1 MTRTKACQ
9 ILGIAIDTD
18 MTEIKKVYRQL
29 MHQVHPDTDAFHTI
43 QYDYTAQEI
52 NEAYAFLCKAC
63 NTQAKS
69 AFSKNTDF
77 SRKSSYSRET
87 SNASSS
93 TRTRS
98 TSSTPPKQKR
108 WNAPINPTAY
118 TERNIYHY
126 VEDYDCSIIGSIVL
140 DTGKFLWQ
148 PEEDFPLFLKSI
160 MECSKKLLEQAEQ
173 DAAYTPNSSRRVQI
187 QSKLVYLLAQQF
199 IDASATLNQ
208 LIKPSIKEDSNIY
221 HIPAMLE
228 LSLQS
233 PILPAGTPLYPAAI
247 RNHRL
252 FLKNSTGQQIGY
264 LSFHDDRM
272 YYIVIPLF
280 EQKRAQVKLRVA
292 TEQQP
297 KISRNSSR
305 YKNLDFWLKVPHL
318 TAGTFPENLS
328 LQIKSLLHDYIN

>member
-1 MTRTKACQ
+1 MTRIKACQ
-9 ILGIAIDTD
+9 ILGIAIDAD
-18 MTEIKKVYRQL
+18 MSEIKKVYRQL

-43 QYDYTAQEI
+43 KYAYTAQEI
-52 NEAYAFLCKAC
+52 NEAYAFLCKTDNA
-63 NTQAKS
+63 QSKS
-69 AFSKNTDF
+69 ASSRDKGF
-77 SRKSSYSRET
+77 SRKSTYSR
-87 SNASSS
+87 NS
-93 TRTRS
+93 TRTKNA
-98 TSSTPPKQKR
+98 SSTPPKRKR
-108 WNAPINPTAY
+108 WNATLNPTAY

-148 PEEDFPLFLKSI
+148 PEEDFLLFLKSI
-160 MECSKKLLEQAEQ
+160 MECSKKLLNQAEQ

-199 IDASATLNQ
+199 IDASSTLNQ

-252 FLKNSTGQQIGY
+252 FLKTSTGQQIGY

-280 EQKRAQVKLRVA
+280 EQKQAQVKLRVA

-297 KISRNSSR
+297 KRSRNSSR

>member
-9 ILGIAIDTD
+9 ILGIAIDAD
-18 MTEIKKVYRQL
+18 MTEIKKIYRQL

-43 QYDYTAQEI
+43 KYDYTAQEI
-52 NEAYAFLCKAC
+52 NEAYAFLCKTGNAQ
-63 NTQAKS
+63 TKPAHPR
-69 AFSKNTDF
+69 NTDS
-77 SRKSSYSRET
+77 SRKASYSRKT
-87 SNASSS
+87 SNSSNS
-93 TRTRS
+93 THTGS
-98 TSSTPPKQKR
+98 TSSTPPKKKR
-108 WNAPINPTAY
+108 WNAPLNPTAY

-140 DTGKFLWQ
+140 DTGKFIWH

-173 DAAYTPNSSRRVQI
+173 NAGYTPNSSRRTEI
-187 QSKLVYLLAQQF
+187 QSKLVYLLSQQF

-208 LIKPSIKEDSNIY
+208 LIKPSIKEDSKIY

-233 PILPAGTPLYPAAI
+233 PSLPAGATLYPAAI

-252 FLKNSTGQQIGY
+252 FLKTYAGQQVGY
-264 LSFHDDRM
+264 LSFHDDRL

-280 EQKRAQVKLRVA
+280 EQRRAQVKIRI
-292 TEQQP
+292 TKEQQQ
-297 KISRNSSR
+297 KKSRNSNR
-305 YKNLDFWLKVPHL
+305 YKSLDFWLKVPHT
-318 TAGTFPENLS
+318 TAGTFPENIS
-328 LQIKSLLHDYIN
+328 LQIKSLLHDYTN